1 MKHMNII
8 KLYQVQNI
16 TTLSRTTIYRLIADG
31 KFPKQI
37 KLSERSSGWVEQ
49 EVMDYLDKC
58 IEKRAVTKWMIIKK
72 PAKLWRAWLAR
83 RNWIIT
89 SMTILTKNQSVYWLI
104 LPRQIVFCF
113 AIIKKLNTLKLNT
126 MAIRKYIEQIR
137 LNIRAG

>member
-49 EVMDYLDKC
+49 EVIDYLDKC
-58 IEKRAVTKWMIIKK
+58 IDNRV
-72 PAKLWRAWLAR
+72 
-83 RNWIIT
+83 
-89 SMTILTKNQSVYWLI
+89 
-104 LPRQIVFCF
+104 
-113 AIIKKLNTLKLNT
+113 
-126 MAIRKYIEQIR
+126 
-137 LNIRAG
+137 

>member
-49 EVMDYLDKC
+49 EVMDYLDEC
-58 IEKRAVTKWMIIKK
+58 IEKRTVTK
-72 PAKLWRAWLAR
+72 
-83 RNWIIT
+83 
-89 SMTILTKNQSVYWLI
+89 
-104 LPRQIVFCF
+104 
-113 AIIKKLNTLKLNT
+113 
-126 MAIRKYIEQIR
+126 
-137 LNIRAG
+137 